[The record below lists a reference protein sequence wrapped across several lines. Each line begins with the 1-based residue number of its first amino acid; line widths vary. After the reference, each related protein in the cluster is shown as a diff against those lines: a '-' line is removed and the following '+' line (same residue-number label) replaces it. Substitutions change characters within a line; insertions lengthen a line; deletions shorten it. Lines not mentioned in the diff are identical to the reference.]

1 MQVHPMLKALGA
13 LAPLGVSL
21 VGASPAVVISVIV
34 VLAVA
39 TIAITWITW
48 DGKKAI
54 AKLRYTPTSNKVIAA
69 PKAKRRPKG
78 P

>member
-1 MQVHPMLKALGA
+1 MQLQTMLKAIGA

-21 VGASPAVVISVIV
+21 AGSPPAVLVTVIV

-39 TIAITWITW
+39 TIAVTWITW

-54 AKLRYTPTSNKVIAA
+54 ARLRYTPTSNKVIPA
-69 PKAKRRPKG
+69 PKAKRRSKE
-78 P
+78 